1 MGPGIAWIE
10 SQRIERAKLIE
21 VRTSRTPDATRGALA
36 VAGGPLGRFHVDFGH
51 YDQIK
56 IQLPGFVFTRLGPT
70 WIRRSFSG
78 MVRADGSGTVIQGNV
93 DWEPGLDVLIAIRMA
108 VFVVII
114 AAGLYGLTLTSAVNP
129 IPCLVV
135 VAFGV
140 AGFGVLGL
148 ALLCRRQ
155 VQGGD
160 EERVRA
166 FFDDALK

>member
-36 VAGGPLGRFHVDFGH
+36 VEGGPLGRFHVDFGH

-56 IQLPGFVFTRLGPT
+56 IQLPGFVLTRLGPT

-114 AAGLYGLTLTSAVNP
+114 AAGLYGLTLTYAVNP

-155 VQGGD
+155 VQIDD